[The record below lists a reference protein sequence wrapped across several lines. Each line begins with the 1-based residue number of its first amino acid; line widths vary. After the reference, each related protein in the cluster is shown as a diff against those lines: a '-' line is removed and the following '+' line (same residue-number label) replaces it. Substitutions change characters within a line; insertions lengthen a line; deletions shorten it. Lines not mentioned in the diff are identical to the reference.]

1 MITIEEFRKDLV
13 RMLNIASNDVGTA
26 LGLGMMRPRG
36 QMTHEETA
44 NIIRC
49 TERFRVLAGIY
60 EIVVGEEWP
69 ADEDRAG

>member
-13 RMLNIASNDVGTA
+13 QMLNIASDDVGTA
-26 LGLGMMRPRG
+26 LGLGMMKPKS
-36 QMTHEETA
+36 QLSDDEKA

-69 ADEDRAG
+69 ADEDRTS